1 MKVNDRCERTSG
13 WAGRPFV
20 VAHRSGN
27 SLSTLQNAET
37 LGIQTIEADVHLYRG
52 RLEVRHLKTL
62 GPIPILW
69 DRWKLAN
76 PFARRLVVSE
86 LLEALGPLTELMLDL
101 KGRDRR
107 LAAGVLE
114 ALGPRLAAGFG
125 ITICARS
132 WSLLEPFRSLQYV
145 RVVHSVGSARQLE
158 RLRRRVAGTRLHGVS
173 IHERLI
179 DSRRVREL
187 REIADVILA
196 WPVNTVERAQ
206 ELIGYGVDGLI
217 SDRPAVVRPV
227 VIRSGMP

>member
-1 MKVNDRCERTSG
+1 MEVNDRRERTSG
-13 WAGRPFV
+13 RAGRPFV

-27 SLSTLQNAET
+27 SLSALKSAET
-37 LGIQTIEADVHLYRG
+37 LGIQTIEADIHLHRG

-114 ALGPRLAAGFG
+114 ALGPRLAAGPG
-125 ITICARS
+125 VTICARS
-132 WSLLEPFRSLQYV
+132 WPLLEPFRNLQHV
-145 RVVHSVGSARQLE
+145 RVVYSVGSLRQLE
-158 RLRRRVAGTRLHGVS
+158 RLRLRVTGTRLHGVS
-173 IHERLI
+173 IHERLL
-179 DSRRVREL
+179 DSRRVGEL
-187 REIADVILA
+187 RELADVILT

-206 ELIGYGVDGLI
+206 ELVGYGVDGLI

-227 VIRSGMP
+227 VARSGMP